1 MEKGREKLNCE
12 GKKLD
17 NKYIFHMSSI
27 HINVTKVDEYI
38 FLSVCMLDLRAI
50 YMGHGRLVKEDN
62 CQMTLI
68 NVARFCQIFRCPT
81 KSTKEVNQ

>member
-12 GKKLD
+12 GKLD

-38 FLSVCMLDLRAI
+38 FLSVCMLDLQAI
-50 YMGHGRLVKEDN
+50 HMGHG
-62 CQMTLI
+62 
-68 NVARFCQIFRCPT
+68 
-81 KSTKEVNQ
+81 

>member
-12 GKKLD
+12 GKLD

-38 FLSVCMLDLRAI
+38 FLSVCMLDLQAI
-50 YMGHGRLVKEDN
+50 HMGHGWPVKNDSF
-62 CQMTLI
+62 QDRWLL
-68 NVARFCQIFRCPT
+68 
-81 KSTKEVNQ
+81 